1 MLKRIYT
8 WNITEKFRKYYNT
21 YNNFNQSQSNNFNF
35 NSQNLNWQ
43 ENQNENEGKVLV
55 INPGDFSKDNLFAS
69 INPSTLES
77 NIYYLK

>member
-8 WNITEKFRKYYNT
+8 WNITEKFRKYYT

-43 ENQNENEGKVLV
+43 ENENEGNVLV
-55 INPGDFSKDNLFAS
+55 INPGDFSKDTLFAS

-77 NIYYLK
+77 NIYNLK